1 MELFNSDD
9 MKSTQAKESHV
20 KGTYELVVEPGRY
33 IIQIT
38 KKGLREYKDEFTAT
52 KGSNKI
58 KCEVHKQPIDQ
69 ILASDE
75 LKTKPPAS
83 AQSLKS
89 LS

>member
-1 MELFNSDD
+1 

-33 IIQIT
+33 IIQVT
-38 KKGLREYKDEFTAT
+38 KKGLREYKDDFTAT
-52 KGSNKI
+52 KGSKIYVSYKGSNKI

-69 ILASDE
+69 ILADE